1 MQGKSFTETHTVE
14 KEATKQLAMTDK
26 LMKELQN
33 KGQVDGDLGILVPK
47 SDEPQPATDVKSEKP
62 SLEKLLSASQKL
74 KPSYLMHGNC
84 FKEVLPMSPSP
95 NHAAWFSQGIV
106 SISWSVHC
114 EGLCCTACQAPD
126 FPMAGLCFTYHA
138 VHW

>member
-1 MQGKSFTETHTVE
+1 
-14 KEATKQLAMTDK
+14 MTDK

-47 SDEPQPATDVKSEKP
+47 SDEPQPATEVKSEKP

-84 FKEVLPMSPSP
+84 LRKSCL
-95 NHAAWFSQGIV
+95 
-106 SISWSVHC
+106 
-114 EGLCCTACQAPD
+114 
-126 FPMAGLCFTYHA
+126 
-138 VHW
+138 